1 VPFGIGREALDT
13 VLVEHPITI
22 NVARAEFQIKLLP
35 IPGRLLI
42 SAAAMRQVVTDA
54 LKPMRGLADIT
65 ALTTTEVER

>member
-1 VPFGIGREALDT
+1 VPFGIGCEAFDT
-13 VLVEHPITI
+13 ALVEHPITI